1 MMIVLAGADRITNI
15 KGGKNVSQDF
25 YDRKIFQ
32 R

>member
-1 MMIVLAGADRITNI
+1 MIVLAGDDRITNT
-15 KGGKNVSQDF
+15 KRGKNVSQDF